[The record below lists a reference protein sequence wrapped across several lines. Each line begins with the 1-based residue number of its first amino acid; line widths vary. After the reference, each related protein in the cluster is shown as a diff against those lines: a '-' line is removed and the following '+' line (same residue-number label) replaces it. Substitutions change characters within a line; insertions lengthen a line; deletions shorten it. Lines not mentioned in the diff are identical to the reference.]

1 MKIKTIFFVLF
12 SYAFSQANP
21 IGIATA
27 GSHKLRM
34 KGQINIFHNPA
45 TLGYYV
51 TQSKRNK
58 PNKKAL
64 KKSKELAEESVLVSS
79 ALSVAEIE
87 KNQKDT
93 DTDSLVRKDPNSENL
108 VGNNLDSLSTKTSG
122 VVLPK
127 DSLLSPS
134 ASSKSNFSL
143 SLFSIAFR
151 FGSGSVTPDWIN
163 NQLFGGKDL
172 RNNQER
178 KNFIKG
184 ISNNIAIQ
192 FPVYLSLPLL
202 NFSYGSN
209 AFSLGQVVSHTS
221 INIPSKL
228 AQVPFVGLEKG
239 AELNISSLEIEHITY
254 LPISF
259 SKGITIKP
267 GIIPFGQKSY
277 VGLRSSLL
285 IGISEVHT
293 GNIKGKVQGTET
305 NALIDADIDIGVSL
319 PVQLGDSFP
328 KGSFPVGVGFDLG
341 ILTEIDEKL
350 IVGASIDNLFATF
363 NWNNATVYKATIT
376 GELTPEEIA
385 DSDSLSNLL
394 EQSEIKERSSYKTS
408 LPTSINFS
416 GIYKAEKRVIL
427 DANIHIDFG
436 RSYWASSTPLFS
448 LGSEFYPETK
458 TPFYLSFSFGGE
470 NNFIWGTG
478 TSLKIG
484 SIIFD
489 ISGGQLGGLFNNA
502 TGMQFGFG
510 LRLQK

>member
-12 SYAFSQANP
+12 SYAFSQTNP

-51 TQSKRNK
+51 TQTKIDR

-64 KKSKELAEESVLVSS
+64 KKSKELVKESTLVRPS
-79 ALSVAEIE
+79 LPVAESE
-87 KNQKDT
+87 KNQKYA
-93 DTDSLVRKDPNSENL
+93 DTDSILKEDPESESQVENS
-108 VGNNLDSLSTKTSG
+108 LDSLTAMANGAVT
-122 VVLPK
+122 PT
-127 DSLLSPS
+127 DSLLSDPGS
-134 ASSKSNFSL
+134 TNSNFSM
-143 SLFSIAFR
+143 SLFSISFR
-151 FGSGSVTPDWIN
+151 FGSGSITPDWIN

-172 RNNQER
+172 RDSQER

-184 ISNNIAIQ
+184 ISNNIAIKV
-192 FPVYLSLPLL
+192 PVYSSLPLL

-209 AFSLGQVVSHTS
+209 AFSLGQIVSYTS
-221 INIPSKL
+221 MNIPSKL
-228 AQVPFVGLEKG
+228 VQVPFVGLEKG
-239 AELNISSLEIEHITY
+239 AELNISSLEIEHVTY

-259 SKGITIKP
+259 SKGFTVKP
-267 GIIPFGQKSY
+267 GIIPFGGKSY

-305 NALIDADIDIGVSL
+305 NSLIDADIDIGVSL
-319 PVQLGDSFP
+319 PIQLDDSFP

-341 ILTEIDEKL
+341 ILTEIDKKL
-350 IVGASIDNLFATF
+350 IVGVSIDNLFASF
-363 NWNNATVYKATIT
+363 RWNGATVYKATIA
-376 GELTPEEIA
+376 GEFTPEEIA

-394 EQSEIKERSSYKTS
+394 EQSEIKEKSSYKTS

-416 GIYKAEKRVIL
+416 GTYKAEKRLIL
-427 DANIHIDFG
+427 DANIRVDFSK
-436 RSYWASSTPLFS
+436 SYWGSSTPIFS

-458 TPFYLSFSFGGE
+458 TPFYLSLSLGGE
-470 NNFIWGTG
+470 SNFIWGTG
-478 TSLKIG
+478 TSIKIG
-484 SIIFD
+484 SVIFD